1 MPELL
6 NGTGKEPDPLDVFSP
21 ENDAFLMKS
30 SFRKILTFLTT
41 MTIAVVIVILRQSDP
56 LFLFR
61 FASDSLADSS
71 GILLVRFAMTLF
83 YGYLALFLVV
93 FLLKYLRRR
102 SLPPEQREAGYPAFR
117 KSYGWFDLWTV
128 VPVFLMILVI
138 VTGFFVSPA
147 VVDGSSMEPTFS
159 DGDPVLI
166 EHFRGVYAAGDV
178 IIVQEDGELLIKRL
192 IAVPGDL
199 LVVDE
204 TGVYLN
210 GVLLEDFIPM
220 RYDSEAGDFVP
231 RFTFSG
237 ILPEG
242 SYFVMGDNRRNSTD
256 SRVFG
261 LVSSEDVL
269 GLVVLPDR

>member
-83 YGYLALFLVV
+83 YGYLAVFLVV

-117 KSYGWFDLWTV
+117 KSYGWLDLWTV

-220 RYDSEAGDFVP
+220 RYDSETGDFVP